1 MIVAGLT
8 GSIAMGKSETAKMF
22 AARGIPVFDSDATVH
37 ELYAAGGAAVEPLS
51 RLVPEAILGGAVDRR
66 KLAARVQA
74 DPSLL
79 KSIEAIVHPLV
90 KAQQATFLAEA
101 AKRSDLAVLDIPLL
115 FETGR
120 EKDVDVII
128 VVSTTAEKQ
137 RDRALARPGMTVE
150 KLDFIMTRQLPD
162 VEKRARADYVIDT
175 SESLEATA
183 REVDRVIA
191 EIRAKR
197 KDHDGTGNHP

>member
-1 MIVAGLT
+1 
-8 GSIAMGKSETAKMF
+8 MGKSETAKMF

-150 KLDFIMTRQLPD
+150 KLDFIITRQLPD